1 MTMSLDDFSK
11 RVLDPAMAQLAAKI
25 EGDAFAVAYKSV
37 ANTVNGSTNAFITY
51 KNFHQAGQY
60 ITENLGPSSART
72 ACLSPVSVV
81 EFMDATKALFNA
93 QSNLS
98 NQFRKGR
105 LLETGGF
112 EVYENTLLPT
122 HTTGSLAGT
131 PLTTGAALGTSTT
144 ANAWVSTTSIDIDG
158 ATSGGTVKA
167 GDVVTF
173 DGVYEVHPETKAN
186 LGRKK
191 KFVVQSDATVV
202 TAGTVTIT
210 VKPGLIYGSGNAYQ
224 NAVLSGVANT
234 DGLTVTR
241 IGAASSAFGQDLF
254 FHEDAFVFGT
264 ADLID
269 VGQFGAKGAREN
281 FDGISMRWAQQYAIG
296 TDTVAGRFD
305 VLWGFAPLYPE
316 LAVRHMY
323 EQDLIS

>member
-25 EGDAFAVAYKSV
+25 EYDAMAVAYKSV
-37 ANTVNGSTNAFITY
+37 PNVVNGTTNTLLTY
-51 KNFHQAGQY
+51 KYFQQAGQK
-60 ITENLGPSSART
+60 ITENLGPLPNRAAVLTPPST
-72 ACLSPVSVV
+72 V
-81 EFMDATKALFNA
+81 EFLDATKALFHAN
-93 QSNLS
+93 QNLEK
-98 NQFRKGR
+98 QFREGM
-105 LLETGGF
+105 LLRTGGF
-112 EVYENTLLPT
+112 DVYENTLNPS

-167 GDVVTF
+167 GDVLTF
-173 DGVYEVHPETKAN
+173 SGVYDVHPESKAN
-186 LGRKK
+186 IGTLK

-202 TAGTVTIT
+202 TAGTVTVT
-210 VKPGLIYGSGNAYQ
+210 VKPGLIYGSGNAFQ
-224 NAVLSGVANT
+224 NCALSGVANT

-264 ADLID
+264 CDLID
-269 VGQFGAKGAREN
+269 VQQFGAKGAREN
-281 FDGISMRWAQQYAIG
+281 MDGISMRWAQQYAIS
-296 TDTVAGRFD
+296 TDVVAGRFD

-323 EQDLIS
+323 EMDLL